1 MSKTHDY
8 FLEAEAARERCRK
21 KGPHDN
27 LPMTKEEERKAWYDP
42 TEDKPSEKPEEDDEG
57 TE

>member
-27 LPMTKEEERKAWYDP
+27 LPMTKEEERRAYYDASDD
-42 TEDKPSEKPEEDDEG
+42 TADDLTDKGEEE
-57 TE
+57 